1 MAFSIQRVVPLREGN
16 CDSLFVRHVIRS
28 WGDPEAFS
36 DNDARR
42 MRRLFARW
50 FGVRSKG
57 YRVRIWKD
65 AVVCSHPALP
75 EVEYSVSLQ
84 AEPVLYVV
92 HRPGAIAPASHAEMS
107 YLGHVVDLA
116 MG

>member
-1 MAFSIQRVVPLREGN
+1 MALSIQRVLRAVSWDDRSFME
-16 CDSLFVRHVIRS
+16 HVIRS

-36 DNDARR
+36 DGDARR
-42 MRRLFARW
+42 LRRLFARW
-50 FGVRSKG
+50 FGVRSRG
-57 YRVRIWKD
+57 YRVRIWRD
-65 AVVCSHPALP
+65 AVVCSHPALA
-75 EVEYSVSLQ
+75 EIEYSVSMQ

-92 HRPGAIAPASHAEMS
+92 HRQGAIVPGSHTEMS